1 MKGYSIMSTR
11 IPEEKP
17 VPIVSG
23 SSVIINNGDL
33 EEALSVFTMMIK
45 KERILAEYRE
55 HLVFIPK
62 RKRKLPEWLL
72 NR

>member
-23 SSVIINNGDL
+23 SSVIINNCDL
-33 EEALSVFTMMIK
+33 EEALSVFTRTIE
-45 KERILAEYRE
+45 KEKILADYRK
-55 HLVFIPK
+55 HLSFVPK
-62 RKRKLPEWLL
+62 KKRKLPEWLL